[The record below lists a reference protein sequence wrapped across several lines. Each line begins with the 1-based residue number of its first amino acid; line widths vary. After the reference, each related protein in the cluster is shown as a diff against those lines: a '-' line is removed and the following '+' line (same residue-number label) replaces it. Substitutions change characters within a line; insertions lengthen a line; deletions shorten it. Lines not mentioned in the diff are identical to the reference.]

1 MKKPSL
7 RIKIVGVFVLV
18 YGALFILLL
27 GWMIQ
32 HMENDFLEEI
42 DEDLL
47 RTATELEAV
56 FRRGPEAID
65 SLRNALNST
74 GALISLPKHIWLR
87 QSDSLIYDCSHVDF
101 SGIFSASGQEPRYFT
116 VQSGGE
122 WYRFIQMRTGTLQI
136 QAAEL
141 VSAME
146 HTIEE
151 SYILVLISIPIVI
164 LLSFGTGYY
173 LVRRLLNPLDT
184 IMTLARRISSEN
196 LNERIPRPYTEDEV
210 DRVVET
216 LNEMI
221 ERLELSF
228 SQLEQFSANASH
240 ELRTPLTILKGE
252 LEVALQKERTPD
264 EYRGI
269 LDSNLEE
276 VKRIAHTVEHLFLL
290 ARIDNN
296 SISLERE
303 PVELDFLL
311 EEIAREAE
319 HLALGKDVRIETELA
334 SVPAV
339 QGDAVMLVQLF
350 LNLVENGIKYN
361 RSRGSLRISLSAQR
375 MGEAD
380 SEAGVR
386 VDISDTGIG
395 IPEQDLPMIFNR
407 FYRVDKRMT
416 REHGGAGLGLSIAQW
431 IVRMHEGRI
440 EVRSTPGVGSTFSVF
455 LPGEKR
461 RG

>member
-7 RIKIVGVFVLV
+7 RVKIVGVFVLV

-27 GWMIQ
+27 GWMMQ
-32 HMENDFLEEI
+32 HVENDFLEEI
-42 DEDLL
+42 DKDLL

-56 FRRGPEAID
+56 YHRGPEAID
-65 SLRNALNST
+65 SLRNALNSM
-74 GALISLPKHIWLR
+74 GSLISLPKHIWLR
-87 QSDSLIYDCSHVDF
+87 QGDSLIYDCTHVDF
-101 SGIFSASGQEPRYFT
+101 RGRFSVSAEGPRYFT
-116 VQSGGE
+116 VQAGDE
-122 WYRFIQMRTGTLQI
+122 WYRFIQMRSGALHI
-136 QAAEL
+136 QVAEL

-146 HTIEE
+146 HTITE
-151 SYILVLISIPIVI
+151 SFVLVLISIPIVI

-173 LVRRLLNPLDT
+173 LVRRLLHPLDT

-252 LEVALQKERTPD
+252 LEVALQKERTSD

-296 SISLERE
+296 SIALEHE
-303 PVELDFLL
+303 PVELHFLL

-319 HLALGKDVRIETELA
+319 QLAAAKNVRIETELTP
-334 SVPAV
+334 VPAIH
-339 QGDAVMLVQLF
+339 GDVVMLVQLF

-361 RSRGSLRISLSAQR
+361 RSHGVLRIALSALGT
-375 MGEAD
+375 GEAG
-380 SEAGVR
+380 ARTGVR

-395 IPEQDLPMIFNR
+395 IPEKDLPMIFNR
-407 FYRVDKRMT
+407 FYRVDKMMT
-416 REHGGAGLGLSIAQW
+416 REQGGAGLGLSIAQW
-431 IVRMHEGRI
+431 IVRMHDGRI

-455 LPGEKR
+455 LPGETR